1 MDNATHGREW
11 TTTASDKSGRGTTGR
26 RRSSKINDHTV
37 LNLSPFTVIFDNTER
52 TQRQPRCGEGVLRTG
67 THTDRSWAALAAM
80 FPCCVAATLSLFL
93 FVFYFF
99 GRAHDMG
106 TRLIFCLINNRHM
119 IYTYNGT
126 PVTRELAYFFC

>member
-67 THTDRSWAALAAM
+67 TFNLKGHNKFKTDLTSEENK
-80 FPCCVAATLSLFL
+80 P
-93 FVFYFF
+93 
-99 GRAHDMG
+99 
-106 TRLIFCLINNRHM
+106 N
-119 IYTYNGT
+119 
-126 PVTRELAYFFC
+126 